1 MSVKVETLENN
12 MAKLTVE
19 VPAAELDKA
28 LDTAYNRQKKS
39 ISLPGFRKGKV
50 PRAMVEKMY
59 GAEVFYEDAAN
70 ILLQQTYPE
79 AYDES
84 GLDIVS
90 QPTIDVVQLE
100 KGKDFIYTAEVA
112 LKPEVKLGKYKG
124 VSVTKAD
131 TKVTATEVKAEA
143 DREREASARKVKV
156 EKALKNGDT
165 AVIDFVGSI
174 DGVEFEGGAGE
185 DYPLE
190 LGSGSFIPGFE
201 EQLVGKKVGDDVDV
215 NVTFP
220 AEYQAAELA
229 GKDALFKVT
238 IKDATRKELPKLDE
252 AFAEDKGFDSVDD
265 YKADLKKKL
274 EERKAEEGRRL
285 QEDEAMEKIIEDA
298 QMDIPEAMIDNQ
310 VNSMLNDMSNQLM
323 QSGLSMEQY
332 MQFTGMT
339 MDKFKEQVRPDAVKR
354 IQGSLVLEAIVKA
367 EKIEASDADVD
378 AEIEK
383 MATAYGMDVEQ
394 LKKTVS
400 DSDRENIKAD
410 LASQK
415 ALDFIMDN
423 VKTTAKKS
431 TAKKAEAA
439 DDEKPAKKTATKK
452 STTKKADDEKPA
464 KKTTTKKA
472 TKKEV
477 E

>member
-201 EQLVGKKVGDDVDV
+201 DQLVGKKVGDDVDV

-383 MATAYGMDVEQ
+383 MAAAYGMDVEQ

-415 ALDFIMDN
+415 ALDFIMEN

-439 DDEKPAKKTATKK
+439 DDEKPAKKTTTKK

>member
-201 EQLVGKKVGDDVDV
+201 DQLVGKKVGDDVDV

-415 ALDFIMDN
+415 ALDFIMEN

-439 DDEKPAKKTATKK
+439 DDEKPAKKTTTKK

>member
-1 MSVKVETLENN
+1 M
-12 MAKLTVE
+12 
-19 VPAAELDKA
+19 
-28 LDTAYNRQKKS
+28 
-39 ISLPGFRKGKV
+39 
-50 PRAMVEKMY
+50 
-59 GAEVFYEDAAN
+59 
-70 ILLQQTYPE
+70 
-79 AYDES
+79 
-84 GLDIVS
+84 
-90 QPTIDVVQLE
+90 
-100 KGKDFIYTAEVA
+100 
-112 LKPEVKLGKYKG
+112 
-124 VSVTKAD
+124 
-131 TKVTATEVKAEA
+131 
-143 DREREASARKVKV
+143 ER
-156 EKALKNGDT
+156 
-165 AVIDFVGSI
+165 
-174 DGVEFEGGAGE
+174 
-185 DYPLE
+185 
-190 LGSGSFIPGFE
+190 
-201 EQLVGKKVGDDVDV
+201 
-215 NVTFP
+215 
-220 AEYQAAELA
+220 
-229 GKDALFKVT
+229 
-238 IKDATRKELPKLDE
+238 
-252 AFAEDKGFDSVDD
+252 
-265 YKADLKKKL
+265 
-274 EERKAEEGRRL
+274 
-285 QEDEAMEKIIEDA
+285 IIEDA
-298 QMDIPEAMIDNQ
+298 QMDIPKAMIDNQ

-415 ALDFIMDN
+415 ALDFVMDN

-439 DDEKPAKKTATKK
+439 DDEKPAKKTTTKK

>member
-383 MATAYGMDVEQ
+383 MAAAYGMDVEQ

-415 ALDFIMDN
+415 ALDFIMEN

-439 DDEKPAKKTATKK
+439 DDEKPAKKTTTKK